1 MDRILFLIISD
12 LYGDGDFNEIPI
24 YFSSTPLEDEGLGKV
39 PYKLFLINLIKDTKI
54 LILSD
59 NECTINKIDMNVFDD
74 FFVSR
79 IINMKNISIFHN
91 SIIDNCARS
100 IIVYNSILKTYKVM
114 LDENLVGIFEK
125 FILNNC
131 FSNILFENLKENT
144 QEMTDEFYVK
154 DDSNF
159 TFYYYKVDSITFL
172 MLFHK
177 ETTFDDINSV
187 KLILKASKDKF
198 DTRENYKD
206 SNEGKEN
213 ND

>member
-1 MDRILFLIISD
+1 
-12 LYGDGDFNEIPI
+12 
-24 YFSSTPLEDEGLGKV
+24 
-39 PYKLFLINLIKDTKI
+39 
-54 LILSD
+54 
-59 NECTINKIDMNVFDD
+59 MNVFDD

-79 IINMKNISIFHN
+79 IINMKHTSIFHN

-100 IIVYNSILKTYKVM
+100 IVVYNSLLKTYKVM
-114 LDENLVGIFEK
+114 LDENLTGIFEK

-131 FSNILFENLKENT
+131 FSNILFGNLKENS

-172 MLFHK
+172 ILFHK
-177 ETTFDDINSV
+177 ETTFGDINSV